1 MDTLGFDPRERRP
14 ARLSS
19 TIKNF
24 LDRVELH
31 TFSYKGIRDCYKCV
45 YEVGCHESP
54 LGCKKY
60 KRDAYDEGIMDI
72 F

>member
-24 LDRVELH
+24 LDRKVLLMTHATRNTTTGLDFENKVKL
-31 TFSYKGIRDCYKCV
+31 
-45 YEVGCHESP
+45 EE
-54 LGCKKY
+54 
-60 KRDAYDEGIMDI
+60 
-72 F
+72 